1 MCDSCKEQVKN
12 AELCHFQGKVSCLQ
26 CELVF
31 LSNVWINYFGH
42 SFSAMFAVQRSE
54 LKWPR
59 NNSLTEPD
67 TLAHIQREIY
77 HFTHRRSSS
86 KCSSVILGQL
96 LQFLLYQVALYT
108 QANILLLP
116 ALESVLWDR
125 HFSWKAPTEIH
136 SMLSG
141 EHSPIR
147 RNCSGNTRTSGLSMC
162 CCIPLMLITPC
173 AALKGMLFGKAGLQI
188 PTCSQN
194 YPAWKPTLL
203 LLIIFWND
211 PFCIVVICLPKGHI
225 WKCQPGNTRGGEAAA
240 SPCAASHRASCV
252 HSPGCS

>member
-1 MCDSCKEQVKN
+1 MLLSHFRAAASIPTIPGSFIHTSKYFAASC
-12 AELCHFQGKVSCLQ
+12 
-26 CELVF
+26 
-31 LSNVWINYFGH
+31 FG
-42 SFSAMFAVQRSE
+42 
-54 LKWPR
+54 
-59 NNSLTEPD
+59 
-67 TLAHIQREIY
+67 I
-77 HFTHRRSSS
+77 
-86 KCSSVILGQL
+86 C
-96 LQFLLYQVALYT
+96 
-108 QANILLLP
+108 
-116 ALESVLWDR
+116 VLWDR

-162 CCIPLMLITPC
+162 CCIPLMLITSC

-211 PFCIVVICLPKGHI
+211 PFCIVVICLPKVTFGSVSPVTQEEERLLLPPALPATGPAV
-225 WKCQPGNTRGGEAAA
+225 CTVLVAARLCKA
-240 SPCAASHRASCV
+240 QSGVEGTLCIPFAIFYSVFLQNVYQHLLAAYL
-252 HSPGCS
+252 